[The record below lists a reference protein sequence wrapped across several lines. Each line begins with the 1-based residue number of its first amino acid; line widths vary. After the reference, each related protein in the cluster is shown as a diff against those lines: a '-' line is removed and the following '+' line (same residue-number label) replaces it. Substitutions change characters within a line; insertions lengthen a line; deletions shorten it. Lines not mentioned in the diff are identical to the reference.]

1 MERGNFLA
9 DIGNSSRKRGAQYE
23 ELAVDYLK
31 QQGFQ
36 ILQRNFSSRFGEID
50 IIAREGKYLVFV
62 EVKYRATDSG
72 GHPLEAVDV
81 RKQRRIWKTAE
92 FYCLRYGYG
101 ENTPCRF
108 DVVGIIG
115 DEIIHVRNAF
125 ER

>member
-1 MERGNFLA
+1 MA
-9 DIGNSSRKRGAQYE
+9 A
-23 ELAVDYLK
+23 DYL
-31 QQGFQ
+31 QGQGFQ
-36 ILQRNFSSRFGEID
+36 ILDHNFSSRFGEID
-50 IIAREGKYLVFV
+50 IVAREGNYLVFA

-72 GHPLEAVDV
+72 GHPLEAVDL
-81 RKQRRIWKTAE
+81 RKQRRIGKTAD
-92 FYCLRYGYG
+92 YYLLRYGYG

>member
-1 MERGNFLA
+1 MEDSR
-9 DIGNSSRKRGAQYE
+9 SSNRKKGAKYE
-23 ELAVDYLK
+23 EMAAEYLEK
-31 QQGFQ
+31 QGFQ
-36 ILQRNFSSRFGEID
+36 MLQQNFNSRFGEID
-50 IIAREGKYLVFV
+50 LIAREGKYLVFI

-72 GHPLEAVDV
+72 GHPLEAVD
-81 RKQRRIWKTAE
+81 RKKQRRIIKTAQ

-125 ER
+125 ELQ